1 MVSAMNNEKGIISKL
16 NNIIETYT
24 SYLIREVPDGK
35 IFTKTILINTVLQRS
50 LALIDGYQKLLE
62 TNNIIVL
69 NALARLQID
78 NCIFVYGIY
87 YLVSNGYNIDDLYK
101 DILKNNKHLSDYKVN
116 KQKLYDTFLVNQ
128 IDNEN
133 DVEFGKMYNFSCRFV
148 HYSDSASYLTMET
161 KENGIVNF
169 SLSTNYERFSNQ
181 VMVNA
186 GSFVNVSKF
195 LLLMIKKYWENID
208 KGSNIN

>member
-1 MVSAMNNEKGIISKL
+1 MNNEKGIISKL

-101 DILKNNKHLSDYKVN
+101 DI
-116 KQKLYDTFLVNQ
+116 
-128 IDNEN
+128 
-133 DVEFGKMYNFSCRFV
+133 
-148 HYSDSASYLTMET
+148 
-161 KENGIVNF
+161 
-169 SLSTNYERFSNQ
+169 
-181 VMVNA
+181 
-186 GSFVNVSKF
+186 
-195 LLLMIKKYWENID
+195 
-208 KGSNIN
+208 

>member
-1 MVSAMNNEKGIISKL
+1 MNNEKGIISKL

-133 DVEFGKMYNFSCRFV
+133 DVEFEKMYNFSCRFV

>member
-1 MVSAMNNEKGIISKL
+1 MNNEKGIISKL

-87 YLVSNGYNIDDLYK
+87 YLVSNGYNIYDLYK

-133 DVEFGKMYNFSCRFV
+133 DVEFEKMYNFSCRFV

>member
-133 DVEFGKMYNFSCRFV
+133 DVEFEKMYNFSCRFV

>member
-50 LALIDGYQKLLE
+50 LALIYGYQKLLE

-133 DVEFGKMYNFSCRFV
+133 DVEFEKMYNFSCRFV

-186 GSFVNVSKF
+186 GSFVNVSK
-195 LLLMIKKYWENID
+195 
-208 KGSNIN
+208 